1 MSFSKEA
8 KLKYKPGSYDIVI
21 PGDYVVC
28 KVSGKRISLQDLK
41 YWNVELQEP
50 YYSYVEAFQK
60 MEHLKE
66 KK

>member
-28 KVSGKRISLQDLK
+28 NVSGKKISLQDLK

-50 YYSYVEAFQK
+50 YYSCLLYTSDAADE
-60 MEHLKE
+60 
-66 KK
+66 